1 MGHCNKVFLIP
12 HRGKEYENTGKP
24 EQSTAA
30 SRLPSYCPPHSGFIH
45 DCGSVSVSLVT
56 HICLS
61 LAWNICVS
69 SNSLACSGLLTLQ
82 NWQVVRLPIHLPRD
96 KGTSSKIPLL
106 FTSTNRSPWV
116 HRGRP
121 DRGVASCPWHFYQG
135 LSTRTSKGYG
145 IHIKDPDYLNK
156 FQMLRWI
163 CKLHGWEFVLCILG
177 WPCESDSHPEHTYL
191 LCQHLCASWE
201 KYEISYCTGI
211 KALMLNTSFSENKS
225 IKSCKKL

>member
-82 NWQVVRLPIHLPRD
+82 SWQVVRLPIHLPRD

-106 FTSTNRSPWV
+106 FISTNRSPWV

-145 IHIKDPDYLNK
+145 IFISKTQTTSTSSRCSGGSASCMAESLYYVFWAGPVSLIHI
-156 FQMLRWI
+156 
-163 CKLHGWEFVLCILG
+163 
-177 WPCESDSHPEHTYL
+177 
-191 LCQHLCASWE
+191 
-201 KYEISYCTGI
+201 
-211 KALMLNTSFSENKS
+211 LNTRTFSASISVPLEKS
-225 IKSCKKL
+225 TKSRIVQE